1 MVPSIVSVGG
11 FASLLRVDLEPMRR
25 SSVLLLLSFR
35 KLFCIQR
42 VSEDRQDSMWERGGV
57 VGGFGAEVN
66 LGVVGVA
73 VEVHGEMAE

>member
-1 MVPSIVSVGG
+1 VG
-11 FASLLRVDLEPMRR
+11 E
-25 SSVLLLLSFR
+25 
-35 KLFCIQR
+35 
-42 VSEDRQDSMWERGGV
+42 GGV

>member
-1 MVPSIVSVGG
+1 MWRMWGSFGTDEEFSFVAVKFEEVILHPECKCRQAGFDVG
-11 FASLLRVDLEPMRR
+11 E
-25 SSVLLLLSFR
+25 
-35 KLFCIQR
+35 
-42 VSEDRQDSMWERGGV
+42 GGV